1 MLTQDCKVVWY
12 GMLKL
17 DSKLTPVI
25 FDPQITPS
33 IKGCIYLYNADRDAI
48 VQYTWD
54 IVQRL
59 LVDLDKTEK
68 NNLKKSLDAKWKAA
82 RKKFTKG
89 RMYSFTPGQRE
100 APLPIPP
107 ESDERRWDAAD
118 DDAFELEDLG

>member
-1 MLTQDCKVVWY
+1 
-12 GMLKL
+12 MLKV
-17 DSKLTPVI
+17 DSQLTPVI

-59 LVDLDKTEK
+59 LVDMDKSQKAT
-68 NNLKKSLDAKWKAA
+68 LKKSLDAKWKAA

-89 RMYSFTPGQRE
+89 RLYTYTPGQKDSS
-100 APLPIPP
+100 PPIPA
-107 ESDERRWDAAD
+107 ESDERRWDAAED
-118 DDAFELEDLG
+118 DSFELEDLG